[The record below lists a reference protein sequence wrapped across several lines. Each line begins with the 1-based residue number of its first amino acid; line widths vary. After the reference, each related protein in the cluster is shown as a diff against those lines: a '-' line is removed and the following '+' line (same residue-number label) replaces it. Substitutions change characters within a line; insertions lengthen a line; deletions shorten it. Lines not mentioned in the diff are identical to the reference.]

1 MTRLGAW
8 KKSSAVFLLCAATA
22 IAAPVQ
28 VFTNLATFHYTQG
41 DQPLAPLIQGADGN
55 LYGTTY
61 QGGDGGC
68 EIRDGCGTLFRITP
82 PGVLKASPFLSAA
95 NPTTG
100 LVLATDGN
108 FYGTTSDAGENF
120 GGSVL
125 KVTPGGGL
133 TTLYTFC
140 GQLPCADGEFPSALI
155 QAVDGNFYGTTGGG
169 GAGQAGT
176 VFKLTPEGVLT
187 TLYSFCAQ
195 PNCIDGVGP
204 AAALLQAADGD
215 FYGTT
220 EYGGRG
226 TGGRNPGYGTVFR
239 ITPAGTLTTL
249 VAFDGM
255 NGAQPTGSLIQG
267 SDGSLYGTTHIG
279 GNTCDPY
286 ISGAGTVFKLSSD
299 AKLKTLHS
307 FDCSDGAG
315 PAAGLIQATDGNF
328 YGTTEAGGQSK
339 NAPFGGG
346 TVFKI
351 TADGVLTVLHTF
363 CTEPNCTDGVDPVA
377 GLVQGTDGIFYG
389 SSQGGDITCDPYRLA
404 GWCGTIFSLDVG
416 LGPFV
421 TYVHAAGEVGQTG
434 GILGQGFT
442 GTTSV
447 LLNGI
452 PASFT
457 VVSDTFIRATV
468 PAGATTGFVTVVT
481 PSGTLTSNV
490 PFHVIP

>member
-82 PGVLKASPFLSAA
+82 LGVLKASPFLSAA

-140 GQLPCADGEFPSALI
+140 GQLPCAEGTLFQATDGYLYGTTLNGGQSADCAAGCGTIFKVTPRGELTTLHDFDNTDGAWPSGMV
-155 QAVDGNFYGTTGGG
+155 QATTGNFYGITYTGGDLG
-169 GAGQAGT
+169 CFA
-176 VFKLTPEGVLT
+176 P
-187 TLYSFCAQ
+187 
-195 PNCIDGVGP
+195 
-204 AAALLQAADGD
+204 
-215 FYGTT
+215 YG
-220 EYGGRG
+220 
-226 TGGRNPGYGTVFR
+226 
-239 ITPAGTLTTL
+239 
-249 VAFDGM
+249 
-255 NGAQPTGSLIQG
+255 
-267 SDGSLYGTTHIG
+267 
-279 GNTCDPY
+279 
-286 ISGAGTVFKLSSD
+286 
-299 AKLKTLHS
+299 
-307 FDCSDGAG
+307 
-315 PAAGLIQATDGNF
+315 
-328 YGTTEAGGQSK
+328 
-339 NAPFGGG
+339 
-346 TVFKI
+346 
-351 TADGVLTVLHTF
+351 
-363 CTEPNCTDGVDPVA
+363 
-377 GLVQGTDGIFYG
+377 
-389 SSQGGDITCDPYRLA
+389 
-404 GWCGTIFSLDVG
+404 CGTAFSLDVG
-416 LGPFV
+416 PGPFV
-421 TYVHAAGEVGQTG
+421 SFVRNPAKVGQTF
-434 GILGQGFT
+434 GILGQGLY
-442 GTTSV
+442 GTTGVS
-447 LLNGI
+447 LNGI

-457 VVSDTFIRATV
+457 VVSDTFIKATV